1 MRLTTRAFILLPFAA
16 GLFAQVVAPTPD
28 AVGPTRGDDWKDY
41 NVVNSFETGYRFLS
55 LSGNQNKYR
64 SDENF
69 GSGIRLLSSF
79 VGVNSKNGHGALFD
93 EFTLSTSGLGGDPY
107 ESANLRI
114 QKNRLYEYNL
124 LWRRNDYFNP
134 GLTTNGG
141 QGQHLLDTATTL
153 QDNNLTL
160 FPQSRIK
167 FFLGYSRNTQD
178 GPGISTVQSLTS
190 TGDVFPVFTNVHQIQ
205 NDYRLGGEI
214 RWWGMTLNWLRGWE
228 DFKDDSTDTANQF
241 ARSAPNHGTSPY
253 WQVALFRNSHWI
265 DINGRFTYTGGQ
277 RAFVTSE
284 NSVGTNQQI
293 VTYGNASRPVAT
305 GNATVSI
312 FPTSKLTVSNHTSL
326 YNIRTDGDSAYLQI
340 NNSTGVVNRLYYQFL
355 GIRTV
360 ANDTDLDYKIQ
371 RWLDVNAGYEYS
383 NRRIA
388 ATSQFAQAGTPGTAP
403 YLQTNQLHAGKVG
416 FRARPLS
423 GLTVTVNAEF
433 GRASRPFTPKSDS
446 NYNLLTGR
454 IQYKWK
460 SLQLAAWSQAN
471 YNDNSVL
478 LSDYNSH
485 GRSYSGSAVWSPKK
499 WFAFDAS
506 YSKLHLETLGGIAFF
521 AQNVLFANQESYY
534 LSNLHTGTLTVRFA
548 LKRFDVYLG
557 YSRVQD
563 TGDGRATPTQVV
575 AGPDLPAFRAAQ
587 TFPLAF
593 QSPQAR
599 LSFRVSERLRWN
611 AGYQYFGYHEDF
623 SSGQNYLA
631 HTGYTSLLWSF

>member
-1 MRLTTRAFILLPFAA
+1 MRLTIPAVALSLFAA
-16 GLFAQVVAPTPD
+16 GLSGQVIAPTPD
-28 AVGPTRGDDWKDY
+28 PVGPTRGDDWKDY

-79 VGVNSKNGHGALFD
+79 VGVNSKNGHGVLFD
-93 EFTLSTSGLGGDPY
+93 EFVLSTQGLGGDPY
-107 ESANLRI
+107 ESASLRI
-114 QKNRLYEYNL
+114 QKNRIYEYNL

-134 GLTTNGG
+134 GLTTDGG

-214 RWWGMTLNWLRGWE
+214 RWWGMTLNVLHGWE
-228 DFKDDSTDTANQF
+228 DFKDDSTDSANQF
-241 ARSAPNHGTSPY
+241 SRSAPNHGTSPY

-265 DINGRFTYTGGQ
+265 DVNGRFTYTGGR
-277 RAFVTSE
+277 RAFVTTE

-305 GNATVSI
+305 GNLTVSV
-312 FPTSKLTVSNHTSL
+312 FPTSKLTIANHTSL

-340 NNSTGVVNRLYYQFL
+340 NNSTGVANTLYYQYL

-371 RWLDVNAGYEYS
+371 KWFDVHAGYEYS

-388 ATSQFAQAGTPGTAP
+388 STSQFAQVGTPGTVP
-403 YLQTNQLHAGKVG
+403 YLQTNELNSGKVG
-416 FRARPLS
+416 FRAQPLS
-423 GLTVTVNAEF
+423 RLTITVNAEF

-460 SLQLAAWSQAN
+460 SLQLSAWSQAN

-485 GRSYSGSAVWSPKK
+485 GRSYAGSAAWSPLK

-521 AQNVLFANQESYY
+521 AQNVLFANQQSYY
-534 LSNLHTGTLTVRFA
+534 LSNLHTGTLAARFS

-563 TGDGRATPTQVV
+563 TGDGRAIPTQVV
-575 AGPDLPAFRAAQ
+575 AGPDLAAFRMAQ
-587 TFPLAF
+587 TFPLTF

-599 LSFRVSERLRWN
+599 VSFRISERLRWN
-611 AGYQYFGYHEDF
+611 AGYQYFGYHEEF
-623 SSGQNYLA
+623 SSGENYLA